1 MKIEIKD
8 GFNRTDIYIDTE
20 KITYA
25 VCKTSKAVPASVA
38 VDIIQPN
45 RDYFDQFEGKYFYE
59 WTCYTISG
67 QEVVIIVYNNDYQ
80 AKLEQA
86 IKFGA
91 EFSEPVFAIIYKT
104 K

>member
-38 VDIIQPN
+38 VDVIQPN
-45 RDYFDQFEGKYFYE
+45 RDYFDRFKRSYFYE

-67 QEVVIIVYNNDYQ
+67 QEIVIIAYNDDSQ
-80 AKLEQA
+80 AKIEQA

-91 EFSEPVFAIIYKT
+91 EFTEPICAIIYKT

>member
-8 GFNRTDIYIDTE
+8 GFNRTNIYIDTE

-38 VDIIQPN
+38 VDIIQPH
-45 RDYFDQFEGKYFYE
+45 RDYFDRFKRSYFYE
-59 WTCYTISG
+59 WTCYTVSG
-67 QEVVIIVYNNDYQ
+67 QEVIVIVYNDDSQ
-80 AKLEQA
+80 AKMEQA
-86 IKFGA
+86 INFGA